1 MDAFDSIPN
10 DSISDAGLLRF
21 ITAGNVDDGKSSL
34 IGRLLYDA
42 KALSG
47 DQLAALEHAAAR
59 QGIDTIDLSLVTDGL
74 AAEREQGITID
85 VAYRYFSTPRRNFI
99 IADTPGHEQYTRNM
113 VTGAS
118 TADAAVVLVDVRRGM
133 TTQTHRHLC
142 LAHLLGIRHLVVA
155 VNKMDLVGFAK
166 SEFAKI
172 GEAISQF
179 AAALG
184 ASPPK
189 LVPVSAKLGDNIV
202 HKSERTLWYSG
213 DSLLGILEK
222 LPRTDSAAG
231 LPFRMPVQLVQR
243 TAQAGGTTRR
253 YLGRIEAGRIE
264 VGDAVMVL
272 PAKIGSHVRAISTYE
287 GSLAA
292 ATAPTS
298 VAIELADDVD
308 VTRGDLLAAA
318 EQPARTGRNFEAML
332 CWLTDMPYDPTGRYL
347 LKCGT
352 STTPA
357 RLSAVLHRLN
367 VATFAVEEAPAA
379 LRHNDI
385 VRVRVT
391 TAAPLTFDAYR
402 HIRQTGSFILIDD
415 ANRSAAGGMIEDTSS
430 WHPAIRDL
438 PLAGDY

>member
-1 MDAFDSIPN
+1 MDAFDPSP
-10 DSISDAGLLRF
+10 DVGLLRF
-21 ITAGNVDDGKSSL
+21 ITAGSVDDGKSSL

-59 QGIDTIDLSLVTDGL
+59 QGTDAIDLSLVTDGL

-85 VAYRYFSTPRRNFI
+85 VAYRYFSTPRRSFI

-118 TADAAVVLVDVRRGM
+118 TGDAAVVLVDVRKGM
-133 TTQTHRHLC
+133 TAQTHRHLC

-172 GEAISQF
+172 ETAIGQF
-179 AAALG
+179 AAAL
-184 ASPPK
+184 STPTPR
-189 LVPVSAKLGDNIV
+189 LVPVSAKFGDNV
-202 HKSERTLWYSG
+202 VDKSERTPWYGG
-213 DSLLGILEK
+213 DSLLAILEK
-222 LPRTDSAAG
+222 VPRTTAAAD

-243 TAQAGGTTRR
+243 IVQAGGTTRR
-253 YLGRIEAGRIE
+253 YLGCIASGRIE

-272 PAKIGSHVRAISTYE
+272 PAEAWSHVRTISTYE
-287 GSLAA
+287 GGLAA
-292 ATAPTS
+292 ATAPRS

-308 VTRGDLLAAA
+308 VARGDLLAAA
-318 EQPARTGRNFEAML
+318 AQPARMGRSFEAML
-332 CWLTDMPYDPTGRYL
+332 CWLTNKPYDPRGRYL
-347 LKCGT
+347 LKSGT
-352 STTPA
+352 ATTPA

-367 VATFAVEEAPAA
+367 VATFAVEGAPPV
-379 LRHNDI
+379 LNHNDI

-391 TAAPLTFDAYR
+391 TAAPLAFDAYS
-402 HIRQTGSFILIDD
+402 HIRQTGCFILIDD
-415 ANRSAAGGMIEDTSS
+415 ANRTAAAGMIEETSLCN
-430 WHPAIRDL
+430 PANR
-438 PLAGDY
+438 AFAVGR